1 MKLFSSNVLECV
13 DCRLTCVLISWET
26 AHLLRNLD
34 PEFDSVG
41 WRWQVPRIV
50 RTAKL
55 WEARSSRQRELLK
68 RPWPWFNIQWS
79 KAGSSELIF
88 CTDCVDARWDY
99 YNSRDDN
106 AVALDSKRVQSFPMQ
121 VSLIFGK
128 TFLREVRSQ
137 EIDRKTTP
145 HKAGLLYRLALAA
158 IECWSNP
165 SDGFWAWLTLLS
177 YYWKRQRILWESQ
190 FLTNNLWMFHCDEDY
205 LSSIGGIEHHLVLN
219 HLGSFT
225 RMASQTRWVN
235 TNSWENSFKSLFSHN
250 AWFGLMGTFQKSLLA
265 DTLQTKKIS
274 ICQFLR
280 DGELWNSRW
289 CWFLFLK
296 VLNLDAKTFESNWSS
311 APISLAAILA
321 KKQI

>member
-1 MKLFSSNVLECV
+1 MKLFSSNV
-13 DCRLTCVLISWET
+13 DCSLTCVLISWET

-41 WRWQVPRIV
+41 WRWQVLRIV

-88 CTDCVDARWDY
+88 CTDCVDAQWDY
-99 YNSRDDN
+99 YNRGDDN

-145 HKAGLLYRLALAA
+145 QKAGFLYIDLRWQLSSVGATRLMDSELGSPCFLT
-158 IECWSNP
+158 IGRGKDIKNC
-165 SDGFWAWLTLLS
+165 FW
-177 YYWKRQRILWESQ
+177 KSQ
-190 FLTNNLWMFHCDEDY
+190 FWTNN
-205 LSSIGGIEHHLVLN
+205 I
-219 HLGSFT
+219 
-225 RMASQTRWVN
+225 
-235 TNSWENSFKSLFSHN
+235 
-250 AWFGLMGTFQKSLLA
+250 
-265 DTLQTKKIS
+265 
-274 ICQFLR
+274 
-280 DGELWNSRW
+280 
-289 CWFLFLK
+289 
-296 VLNLDAKTFESNWSS
+296 
-311 APISLAAILA
+311 
-321 KKQI
+321 